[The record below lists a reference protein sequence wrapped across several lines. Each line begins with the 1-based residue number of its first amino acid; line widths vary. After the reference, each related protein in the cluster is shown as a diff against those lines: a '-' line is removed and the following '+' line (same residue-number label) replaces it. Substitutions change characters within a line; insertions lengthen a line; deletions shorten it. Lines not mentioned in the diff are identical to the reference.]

1 MRREI
6 NLMHKLFLNVSALAL
21 LLPAALAA
29 QPLPEAV
36 RSALQQA
43 GVAESD
49 FHAVVR
55 PLSGATGLAL
65 EAGADEPVLTASVFK
80 VVTSAAALDR
90 FGPAKTWR
98 TAFLAEKLPDEEG
111 RIPAL
116 YVKASGAPWIPV
128 SDFREAVSRLRGA
141 GVKAIEG
148 PLVIDRSVFGEPPI
162 DPAAFDGEPF
172 RPYNQGP
179 DAFALGLQ
187 SVTYYFSPD
196 AASGVARVT
205 HVPVLS
211 GYSAPAEIALAEGP
225 CPSNLTRALLPEGGA
240 SGIRFKGAYPRA
252 CGARAWSAV
261 PWPGAWFGD
270 RYAGE
275 TFRVLWQETGGGW
288 SGAAESGLVPD
299 GARELLAFASK
310 PLSDIVKDIN
320 KESINPMARSLFL
333 LLSSQEGGPG
343 TLEASRKALSG
354 WLEEKGI
361 DVAGFAPDN
370 GSGLSRTERASARQI
385 AGVLAVGYNAWW
397 APEFLASL
405 PIAGV
410 DGTMKRR
417 GIAGGSAR
425 MKTGY
430 IRGVRS
436 AAGYVKAASGA
447 WYAVCAIINSPAAL
461 QGGRAIDAL
470 LESVAEGG

>member
-1 MRREI
+1 MRRGI
-6 NLMHKLFLNVSALAL
+6 NLMRKLFLNVSVFAL
-21 LLPAALAA
+21 LIPAALSA
-29 QPLPEAV
+29 QPLPGAV
-36 RSALQQA
+36 VSALQEA

-49 FHAVVR
+49 FHVVVR
-55 PLSGATGLAL
+55 PLSGVSGLAL
-65 EAGADEPVLTASVFK
+65 EAGADAPVLTASVFK

-98 TAFLAEKLPDEEG
+98 TVFLSSARPDEEG
-111 RIPAL
+111 RILAL

-128 SDFREAVSRLRGA
+128 SDFREALGRLRGA

-148 PLVIDRSVFGEPPI
+148 PLVIDRSVFGEPPV
-162 DPAAFDGEPF
+162 DPAVFDGEPL

-179 DAFALGLQ
+179 DALALGLQ
-187 SVTYYFSPD
+187 SVTYYFAPD

-205 HVPVLS
+205 RVPALF
-211 GYSAPAEIALAEGP
+211 GYTAPTEIPLAQGP
-225 CPSNLTRALLPEGGA
+225 CPSNLTRVLLPEGDAG
-240 SGIRFKGAYPRA
+240 GIRFKGAYPRA

-275 TFRVLWQETGGGW
+275 TFRVLWQEAGGSW
-288 SGAAESGLVPD
+288 SGAAESGQVPD
-299 GARELLAFASK
+299 GAKELLAFTSK

-333 LLSSQEGGPG
+333 LLSSQEGHPG
-343 TLEASRKALSG
+343 TLDASREALSE
-354 WLEEKGI
+354 WLAEKGI
-361 DVAGFAPDN
+361 DAAGFAPDN

-385 AGVLAVGYNAWW
+385 AGVLAAGYNAWW

-425 MKTGY
+425 VKTGY

-436 AAGYVKAASGA
+436 AAGYVKAASGT

-461 QGGRAIDAL
+461 QGGKAIDAL
-470 LESVAEGG
+470 LESVATGG

>member
-1 MRREI
+1 MSFEI
-6 NLMHKLFLNVSALAL
+6 NLIHKLFLNVSTLAL
-21 LLPAALAA
+21 LLPGALVA

-36 RSALQQA
+36 RSALQEA

-49 FHAVVR
+49 FHVVVR
-55 PLSGATGLAL
+55 PLSGASKLAL

-80 VVTSAAALDR
+80 VVTSAAALDS

-98 TAFLAEKLPDEEG
+98 TLFLSSEPPDGRG

-128 SDFREAVSRLRGA
+128 SDFREAVGRLRGA
-141 GVKAIEG
+141 GVKEIAG
-148 PLVIDRSVFGEPPI
+148 ALVIDRSVFGEPPI
-162 DPAAFDGEPF
+162 DPKAFDGEPF

-187 SVTYYFSPD
+187 SVTYYFAPD

-205 HVPVLS
+205 RVPVLS
-211 GYSAPAEIALAEGP
+211 GYAVPEAIVLEGGP
-225 CPSNLTRALLPEGGA
+225 CPSNLTRAILPEGDA
-240 SGIRFKGAYPRA
+240 AGIRFKGAYPRA

-261 PWPGAWFGD
+261 PWPGTWFGD

-275 TFRVLWQETGGGW
+275 TFRVLWQEAGGRW
-288 SGAAESGLVPD
+288 SGAAEPGRVPD
-299 GARELLAFASK
+299 GAQELLAFASK

-320 KESINPMARSLFL
+320 KESINPMARNLFL
-333 LLSSQEGGPG
+333 LLSTREGRSG
-343 TLEASRKALSG
+343 TLEASRRALSE

-361 DVAGFAPDN
+361 DAAGFAPDN

-385 AGVLAVGYNAWW
+385 AGVLALGYNAWW

-417 GIAGGSAR
+417 GISGGSAR
-425 MKTGY
+425 VKTGY

-461 QGGRAIDAL
+461 QGGKAIDAL